1 MHQQMLYKTKGKVVY
16 KMIKMYTVAVFSFLI
31 LNKTYQTVWLQESCP
46 TKSLKISLDKSEI

>member
-31 LNKTYQTVWLQESCP
+31 LNKTYQTV
-46 TKSLKISLDKSEI
+46 